1 MCGKSCYEKY
11 IKMKDPMTGKF
22 VRILTRIAKMVCQRF
37 GNYRYKKIF
46 LSHNLKGDYKRIYFY
61 HIRKTAGTSLNHM
74 FLSCGGE
81 KGGDVYARITN
92 AFTQRIVSNNLVFV
106 GWDQKLIEQGNY
118 FYAFSHLPFHKIKL
132 PEQTFTFTCLRDP
145 VSRVLSHYKML
156 IECQQSI
163 SPPSWYEKEKDW
175 LGNNI
180 KDFLNRA
187 PKEHL
192 LSQLFMFSEKFDI
205 EEAFDGIMSCSSFM
219 FTENFD
225 QGVNL
230 LSSRTGCELKPL
242 HIRKALIDINA
253 YDTAIERLRLL
264 LEPEYI
270 LYEKLRKYACNSQ
283 IEP

>member
-1 MCGKSCYEKY
+1 MS
-11 IKMKDPMTGKF
+11 GKF
-22 VRILTRIAKMVCQRF
+22 VRILTRITKKVYQRLE
-37 GNYRYKKIF
+37 NRRYKKIS
-46 LSHNLKGDYKRIYFY
+46 LNYDLKDGYRRIYFY

-81 KGGDVYARITN
+81 NGGDVYKRIAN
-92 AFTQRIVSNNLVFV
+92 AFTLRLVSNNLVFA

-156 IECQQSI
+156 VECQQST
-163 SPPSWYEKEKDW
+163 SPPLWFEKEKDW
-175 LGNNI
+175 LGNTLA
-180 KDFLNRA
+180 DFLERI

-192 LSQLFMFSEKFDI
+192 FNQLFMFSEKFDI

-219 FTENFD
+219 FAENFD

-230 LSSRTGCELKPL
+230 LSSEIGCELKPI
-242 HIRKALIDINA
+242 HTRKASINIQA
-253 YDTAIERLRLL
+253 DDTTIEQLRSL
-264 LEPEYI
+264 LEPEYL
-270 LYEKLRKYACNSQ
+270 LYEKLKKYVPQAN
-283 IEP
+283 IEG